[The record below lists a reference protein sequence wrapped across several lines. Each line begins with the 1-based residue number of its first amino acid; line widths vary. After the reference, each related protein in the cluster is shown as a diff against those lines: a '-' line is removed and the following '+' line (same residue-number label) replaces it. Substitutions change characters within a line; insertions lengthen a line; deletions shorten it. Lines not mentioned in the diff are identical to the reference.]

1 MHTYSAVN
9 STLRRL
15 VAATLAAAV
24 LGMPAAALAQTA
36 KEQELEARVA
46 ELEKLVKQMAADKAA
61 APAAAPAAAAPAK
74 PAGAPIQATSI
85 TPNAAPKTTFL
96 LTGFVKAD
104 ALWTNTNEGEIADN
118 TTGRDYYV
126 PSLIPIGDPD
136 NDESWDLNAH
146 VKQSRLN
153 FGTDTILESG
163 DKLSTRFEV
172 DFFGSITGDQRVS
185 NTYAPVLRHAYVTWR
200 EWLVGQTWSN
210 FMDVATLPE
219 AADFIGTT
227 DGTTFVR
234 QPQVRWT
241 KGGLSLSAENRETTI
256 TPYTGVGT
264 TASATAGRITSDDG
278 MIPDLTARYA
288 FKGDWGHVAIAALLR
303 DLTYETTAAAPTVTG
318 VADRV
323 DDSTWGA
330 SASVSGKLNFGKDDV
345 RWMLLYGDLGRYV
358 GLNFA
363 NDVIINSNGELEVI
377 EGWAGFV
384 AYRHMW
390 TDKLRSTFQYSLQ
403 DYDNDT
409 SLSGSTAAWT
419 PNKAS
424 DSWSVNLFYT
434 PIPKLDIGAE
444 YRFATRE
451 VENGDEGDLNRLQL
465 TTKYSF

>member
-1 MHTYSAVN
+1 
-9 STLRRL
+9 
-15 VAATLAAAV
+15 V

-61 APAAAPAAAAPAK
+61 APAPAAAPAAAPAK
-74 PAGAPIQATSI
+74 PAGAPIQAASI

-241 KGGLSLSAENRETTI
+241 KGGFSLSAENRETTI
-256 TPYTGVGT
+256 TPYT
-264 TASATAGRITSDDG
+264 AAGAAGSRITSDDG
-278 MIPDLTARYA
+278 MYPDLTARYA
-288 FKGDWGHVAIAALLR
+288 FKGDWGHVAIAGLVRELK
-303 DLTYETTAAAPTVTG
+303 YENNATDVNDSKWAGAA
-318 VADRV
+318 
-323 DDSTWGA
+323 SL
-330 SASVSGKLNFGKDDV
+330 SGKFVFGKDDI
-345 RWMLLYGDLGRYV
+345 RWMALYGNLGRYV

-363 NDVIINSNGELEVI
+363 NDALLDPDGEIDALD
-377 EGWAGFV
+377 GFAGFV

-390 TDKLRSTFQYSLQ
+390 TDKLRSTFSYAMQSY
-403 DYDNDT
+403 DYD
-409 SLSGSTAAWT
+409 SILSDSTALSESSSWT
-419 PNKAS
+419 
-424 DSWSVNLFYT
+424 VNLFYS
-434 PIPKLDIGAE
+434 PFPKLDIGAE
-444 YRFATRE
+444 YRDAQAER
-451 VENGDEGDLNRLQL
+451 ENGDDGDLNRFQL

>member
-1 MHTYSAVN
+1 MHIQKRSGSA
-9 STLRRL
+9 LRKV
-15 VAATLAAAV
+15 VAATLTAAV

-61 APAAAPAAAAPAK
+61 APAPAAAPAAAPAK
-74 PAGAPIQATSI
+74 PAGAPIQAASI
-85 TPNAAPKTTFL
+85 TPNAAPKTTFV

-136 NDESWDLNAH
+136 NDEGWDLNAH
-146 VKQSRLN
+146 VKQSRVN

-241 KGGLSLSAENRETTI
+241 KGGFSLSAENRETTI
-256 TPYTGVGT
+256 TPYT
-264 TASATAGRITSDDG
+264 AAGAAGSRITSDDG
-278 MIPDLTARYA
+278 MYPDLTARYA
-288 FKGDWGHVAIAALLR
+288 FKGDWGHVAIAGLVRELK
-303 DLTYETTAAAPTVTG
+303 YENNATDVNDSKWAGAA
-318 VADRV
+318 
-323 DDSTWGA
+323 SL
-330 SASVSGKLNFGKDDV
+330 SGKFVFGKDDI
-345 RWMLLYGDLGRYV
+345 RWMALYGNLGRYV

-363 NDVIINSNGELEVI
+363 NDALLDPDGEIDALD
-377 EGWAGFV
+377 GFAGFV

-390 TDKLRSTFQYSLQ
+390 TDKLRSTFSYAMQSY
-403 DYDNDT
+403 DYD
-409 SLSGSTAAWT
+409 SILSDSTALSESSSWT
-419 PNKAS
+419 
-424 DSWSVNLFYT
+424 VNLFYS
-434 PIPKLDIGAE
+434 PFPKLDIGAE
-444 YRFATRE
+444 YRDAKAER
-451 VENGDEGDLNRLQL
+451 ENGDDGDLNRFQL

>member
-9 STLRRL
+9 SNLRRL

-24 LGMPAAALAQTA
+24 LGMPGAALAQTA

-104 ALWTNTNEGEIADN
+104 ALWTSTNEGEIADN

-126 PSLIPIGDPD
+126 PSLIPIGDPG
-136 NDESWDLNAH
+136 NDESWDLNTH
-146 VKQSRLN
+146 VKQSRVN

-256 TPYTGVGT
+256 TPYT
-264 TASATAGRITSDDG
+264 AAGAAGARITSDDG
-278 MIPDLTARYA
+278 MFPDLTARYA
-288 FKGDWGHVAIAALLR
+288 FKGDWGHVAIAGLLR
-303 DLTYETTAAAPTVTG
+303 ELTYENNAT
-318 VADRV
+318 DV
-323 DDSTWGA
+323 DDSKWAGA
-330 SASVSGKLNFGKDDV
+330 ASLSGKFLIGKDDI
-345 RWMLLYGDLGRYV
+345 RWMALYGNLGRYV

-363 NDVIINSNGELEVI
+363 NDALLDPDGEIDALD
-377 EGWAGFV
+377 GFAGFI

-390 TDKLRSTFQYSLQ
+390 TDKLRSTFSYAMQSY
-403 DYDNDT
+403 DYD
-409 SLSGSTAAWT
+409 SILSDSTALSESSSWT
-419 PNKAS
+419 
-424 DSWSVNLFYT
+424 VNLFYS

-444 YRFATRE
+444 YRDAKAER
-451 VENGDEGDLNRLQL
+451 ENGDDGDLNRFQL